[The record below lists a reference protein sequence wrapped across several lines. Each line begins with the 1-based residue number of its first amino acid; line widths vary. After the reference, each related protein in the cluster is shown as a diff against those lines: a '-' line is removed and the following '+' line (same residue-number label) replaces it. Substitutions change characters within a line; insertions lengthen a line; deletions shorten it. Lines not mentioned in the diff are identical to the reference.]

1 MAQKEKKQGEEKNI
15 AAVKGKESSYY
26 EAVGRRKTA
35 VARVRLFE
43 QAGKD
48 ILINRKKLENY
59 FPLASLRQAVEE
71 PLKKVKALDK
81 FKVLVN
87 VKGGGI
93 SSQAGAIRHGIARA
107 LVKFNPE
114 FKKKLKRAEML
125 TRDPRMKERRK
136 FGLKKARKAPQW
148 SKR

>member
-1 MAQKEKKQGEEKNI
+1 MAQKEKKQGEEKRT
-15 AAVKGKESSYY
+15 AASKGKKSFYY

-43 QAGKD
+43 EEGKG
-48 ILINRKKLENY
+48 IFVNRKKLEDY
-59 FPLASLRQAVEE
+59 FSLASLRQAVEE
-71 PLKKVKALDK
+71 PLKKVKVLDK
-81 FKVLVN
+81 FRVLVN